1 MMMMTF
7 QGMTKEAPSKL
18 TDWLGQEWTPDCG
31 RKAAH
36 PNSRF
41 CSPAEKCP
49 ILDENW
55 EDPEGVKVDAIL
67 FGGRRPSGVPLVSQ
81 AFSWEHGVFLG
92 AALKSEATAAAE
104 HKGKIIMH
112 DPFSMRPFFGYNFG
126 HYLDHWLSLGRND
139 GTNKIMPKV
148 FMVNWFRK
156 SETTGEF
163 LWPGFGENIRVIK
176 WCLQRCD
183 EQEGKAEYSPIGNLP
198 AKGSLDLTG
207 LQDVDMEAI
216 FSTPQEF
223 WMDEIAELR
232 NYFQTQVGT
241 SLPKEISHQ
250 LDQLEMRFLTSKIA
264 EIQH

>member
-1 MMMMTF
+1 MTL
-7 QGMTKEAPSKL
+7 QGMTKETPSKL

-41 CSPAEKCP
+41 CSPAENCP

-67 FGGRRPSGVPLVSQ
+67 FGGRRPSGIPLVSQ

-104 HKGKIIMH
+104 HKGKMIMH

-126 HYLDHWLSLGRND
+126 HYLDHWLSLGNNGSD
-139 GTNKIMPKV
+139 KIMPKV

-156 SETTGEF
+156 SKTTGEF

-183 EQEGKAEYSPIGNLP
+183 KEGEGTADYSPIGHLP
-198 AKGSLDLTG
+198 TKNSLDLTG
-207 LQDVDMEAI
+207 LKEPLDMEAI
-216 FSTPQEF
+216 FSTPQDF

-232 NYFQTQVGT
+232 HYFQTQVGN

-264 EIQH
+264 EIQP